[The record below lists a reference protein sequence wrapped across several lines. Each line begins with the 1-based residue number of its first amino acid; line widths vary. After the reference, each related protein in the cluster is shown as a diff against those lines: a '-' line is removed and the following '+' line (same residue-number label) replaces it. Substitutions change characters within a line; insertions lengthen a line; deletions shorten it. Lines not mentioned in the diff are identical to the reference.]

1 MFSTTMLLPIVVS
14 LIFGDGQWLAFAA
27 SFLIILGSGVV
38 IWWPVREQ
46 TRELRLR
53 EGFLVVAAFWI
64 VLGLFGSV
72 PLLLTDNPQL
82 SLTDA
87 VFESMSG
94 LTTTGATVLTGLAAL
109 PESILF
115 YRQQLQWFG
124 GLGII
129 VLAVAVLPMLG
140 VGGMQLYRAE
150 TPGPVKD
157 TRLTPRITE
166 TAKALWYV
174 YLGITVLCALAY
186 LLAGMGLF
194 DAICHAFSTVAIGGF
209 STYDESFGYFN
220 SAAIELVAVVFMFVS
235 GVNFS
240 LHFLAWRHRSVKHY
254 FKDPEFRAYA
264 KLLGGLIAVVV
275 VYLYAQGYYPT
286 LTETLTHGLFQ
297 TVSIATTTGF
307 TTADFAVWPGV
318 LPVLLIF
325 SSFVGGCAGSTAG
338 GMKVIRWLLMYRQG
352 LREVQR
358 LVHPS
363 AEVPVKL
370 GSKAVPNRVVDAVWG
385 FFCRLRRGLQ
395 RPAADPDRR
404 RAGSG
409 FSLLRRGRHVEQSR
423 TRSRRSGVRL
433 CERGEH
439 REVGGG
445 VRHVAGPAGD
455 IHAAG
460 VDHTHVLAAVTMSMA
475 PRLEAIL
482 QRGGDSASLRYA
494 LGCEY
499 LKAGDPARAAEHLSE
514 AVALKPAYS
523 AAWKQL
529 GRAQTDAGLE
539 EQAMESYR
547 RGICVANER
556 GDIQAAREMTVFL
569 NRLRKP
575 PAERPER

>member
-1 MFSTTMLLPIVVS
+1 MFSATMLLPIVVS
-14 LIFGDGQWLAFAA
+14 VIFADGQWLVFAA
-27 SFLIILGSGVV
+27 SFLIILGSGIV

-46 TRELRLR
+46 TQELRLR

-72 PLLLTDNPQL
+72 PLLLTNHPQM
-82 SLTDA
+82 SPTDA

-94 LTTTGATVLTGLAAL
+94 LTTTGATVLTGLAEL

-115 YRQQLQWFG
+115 YRHQLQWFG

-186 LLAGMGLF
+186 LLAGMGPF

-220 SAAIELVAVVFMFVS
+220 SVAIELVAVVFMFVA
-235 GVNFS
+235 GINFS

-254 FKDPEFRAYA
+254 IQDPEFRAYS
-264 KLLGGLIAVVV
+264 KLLGGLIVVVV
-275 VYLYAQGYYPT
+275 VYLQFRGYYPT
-286 LTETLTHGLFQ
+286 ITETLTHGLFQ

-338 GMKVIRWLLMYRQG
+338 GIKVIRWLLMYRQG

-370 GSKAVPNRVVDAVWG
+370 GSKAVSQRVVDAVWG
-385 FFCRLRRGLQ
+385 FFAVYVVVFSVLLLIMVAAGLDQ
-395 RPAADPDRR
+395 VSAFSAVAATLNNLGPGLG
-404 RAGSG
+404 AVASG
-409 FSLLRRGRHVEQSR
+409 FG
-423 TRSRRSGVRL
+423 
-433 CERGEH
+433 
-439 REVGGG
+439 EVG
-445 VRHVAGPAGD
+445 V
-455 IHAAG
+455 IEKW
-460 VDHTHVLAAVTMSMA
+460 AAVCGMLLG
-475 PRLEAIL
+475 RLEIFTL
-482 QRGGDSASLRYA
+482 LV
-494 LGCEY
+494 LIT
-499 LKAGDPARAAEHLSE
+499 PTF
-514 AVALKPAYS
+514 
-523 AAWKQL
+523 W
-529 GRAQTDAGLE
+529 
-539 EQAMESYR
+539 
-547 RGICVANER
+547 
-556 GDIQAAREMTVFL
+556 
-569 NRLRKP
+569 
-575 PAERPER
+575 RP